1 MDSCDHMGFE
11 GMYLNSSRY
20 CELTSL
26 IFVYSVDPNLKQV
39 VYMAGVA
46 EGGEAEWDFLWDIY
60 QKASDPTEQGLILY
74 ALSCSRQLWILT
86 R

>member
-1 MDSCDHMGFE
+1 
-11 GMYLNSSRY
+11 MYLNSSRY